1 MKKIALVLGA
11 VCVALVVAVV
21 LLLVFRMRNN
31 AGKSGESAA
40 VQTVSVTEVTAGET
54 TNEAATE
61 AVAAV
66 AETTAAPATEA
77 PTQAPAETAA
87 VKRTADYSLY
97 LRAVKQF
104 VLSDQLVYR
113 EYYLYD
119 IDRDGVNELIVQY
132 GTCEAD
138 AIYAFW
144 RIDDSGTGI
153 EKLEESPGGHSYLCS
168 QDGVLYTNL
177 GHMGYQSVSAAELV
191 KENGVWKINWRE
203 VFTQENV
210 QDVADYADFG
220 PALQGYDLA
229 NTAPL
234 GGSDNSQ
241 SATAAA
247 GSSAYAI
254 NDKLGAMDCHKGVV
268 SSYTTDYVCNGG
280 EKDMVRQS
288 LGDGWHVTA
297 KYKCESYGVTWYE
310 LWDTDDGD
318 YYGWVDE
325 EFIDFY

>member
-1 MKKIALVLGA
+1 M
-11 VCVALVVAVV
+11 
-21 LLLVFRMRNN
+21 
-31 AGKSGESAA
+31 
-40 VQTVSVTEVTAGET
+40 
-54 TNEAATE
+54 
-61 AVAAV
+61 
-66 AETTAAPATEA
+66 
-77 PTQAPAETAA
+77 
-87 VKRTADYSLY
+87 
-97 LRAVKQF
+97 
-104 VLSDQLVYR
+104 
-113 EYYLYD
+113 
-119 IDRDGVNELIVQY
+119 
-132 GTCEAD
+132 
-138 AIYAFW
+138 
-144 RIDDSGTGI
+144 
-153 EKLEESPGGHSYLCS
+153 
-168 QDGVLYTNL
+168 
-177 GHMGYQSVSAAELV
+177 
-191 KENGVWKINWRE
+191 
-203 VFTQENV
+203 
-210 QDVADYADFG
+210 ADYADFG

-241 SATAAA
+241 SATTAA

-280 EKDMVRQS
+280 EKDTVRQS

>member
-119 IDRDGVNELIVQY
+119 IDRDGVNELIVQSMRS
-132 GTCEAD
+132 GESMTAERGSKSWRNSPAD
-138 AIYAFW
+138 IPISVH
-144 RIDDSGTGI
+144 RTV
-153 EKLEESPGGHSYLCS
+153 CS
-168 QDGVLYTNL
+168 TPIWDIWDISL
-177 GHMGYQSVSAAELV
+177 SVQLS
-191 KENGVWKINWRE
+191 W
-203 VFTQENV
+203 
-210 QDVADYADFG
+210 
-220 PALQGYDLA
+220 
-229 NTAPL
+229 
-234 GGSDNSQ
+234 
-241 SATAAA
+241 
-247 GSSAYAI
+247 
-254 NDKLGAMDCHKGVV
+254 
-268 SSYTTDYVCNGG
+268 
-280 EKDMVRQS
+280 
-288 LGDGWHVTA
+288 
-297 KYKCESYGVTWYE
+297 
-310 LWDTDDGD
+310 
-318 YYGWVDE
+318 
-325 EFIDFY
+325 